1 MIETHN
7 KEEIK
12 YVLATL
18 FLIMMAVFFPAVTE
32 ESWFNMIVK
41 IREAINTGDSGRLIL
56 SAASN
61 NFLHAV
67 QSTLVFLSISCI
79 LVIANSYKRIPDY
92 LRYTIHFAA
101 FIGMN
106 LFIGNLMN
114 LPWEPLNGMLSAL
127 VALVLIRPS
136 TSENYPLFRS
146 SVLSIQI
153 FFAFSWLNVMPAL
166 SYYQF
171 GVSDVA
177 TSIKITSVYL
187 QSTSVM
193 NFMGLAFFLP
203 MFLSAIIT
211 SILFMSHDRNISI
224 AEENFQKEKTLD
236 AIRSQ
241 VMENRFY
248 EEINSLTHDLKTPL
262 VTIRGLNSLL
272 SLSKDIGKIGD
283 YTERIESAV
292 GKMSEMI
299 SSFLYDSSRQILKVD
314 EVIQYVRA
322 QIPIEDERLN
332 IEILTDPDLPN
343 IYVNKI
349 RVVRALINLI
359 ENAIV
364 VPYTHDFKEI
374 KIKVVRNGEGVQI
387 IITDNGIGIS
397 KEKLDKIWITG
408 YSLNQSSGLGLSFAK
423 KVIEDNEG
431 TIELDSE
438 SDIGT
443 VVTVSF
449 PGHASL

>member
-1 MIETHN
+1 MIETQN

-12 YVLATL
+12 YGLATI
-18 FLIMMAVFFPAVTE
+18 FLVMMAVFFPAVTE

-41 IREAINTGDSGRLIL
+41 IREAITTGDSGHLIL

-67 QSTLVFLSISCI
+67 QSTLIFLSISCV
-79 LVIANSYKRIPDY
+79 LMLANSQLRINQSI
-92 LRYTIHFAA
+92 RYSIHFAA

-106 LFIGNLMN
+106 LLVGYWMN

-127 VALVLIRPS
+127 VALLLIKPS
-136 TSENYPLFRS
+136 TSDNYPLFRS

-153 FFAFSWLNVMPAL
+153 FFSFSWLNIMPAL
-166 SYYQF
+166 TYYQF

-187 QSTSVM
+187 HSTSVM

-211 SILFMSHDRNISI
+211 SILFMSHDRNINI

-241 VMENRFY
+241 AMENRIY

-272 SLSKDIGKIGD
+272 SISKDIGKIGE

-299 SSFLYDSSRQILKVD
+299 SSFLYDSSRQLLKVD
-314 EVIQYVRA
+314 EVVQYVRA

-332 IEILTDPDLPN
+332 IEILADNDLPK

-364 VPYTHDFKEI
+364 VPHTHDFKEI
-374 KIKVVRNGEGVQI
+374 KIEVMKKDNDVQI

-408 YSLNQSSGLGLSFAK
+408 YSMNQTSGLGLSFAK

-431 TIELDSE
+431 TIKLESE
-438 SDIGT
+438 SGIGT

-449 PGHASL
+449 PGHAS

>member
-1 MIETHN
+1 MLETQN
-7 KEEIK
+7 KDEIK

-18 FLIMMAVFFPAVTE
+18 FLVMLAIFFPAVTE

-41 IREAINTGDSGRLIL
+41 IREAITTGDSGHLIL
-56 SAASN
+56 SAASY
-61 NFLHAV
+61 NFLHAM
-67 QSTLVFLSISCI
+67 QSTLIFLSISCI
-79 LVIANSYKRIPDY
+79 LVILSSYKQLNDIF
-92 LRYTIHFAA
+92 RYAVHFAA

-106 LFIGNLMN
+106 LLIEYWMN

-127 VALVLIRPS
+127 VALMLIKPS
-136 TSENYPLFRS
+136 TDDKYSLFRS
-146 SVLSIQI
+146 SVLSVQI
-153 FFAFSWLNVMPAL
+153 FFAFSWLNIMPAL

-171 GVSDVA
+171 GVTDVA

-187 QSTSVM
+187 NSTSVM

-203 MFLSAIIT
+203 VFLSAIIT
-211 SILFMSHDRNISI
+211 SVLFVSHDRNISI

-241 VMENRFY
+241 AMENRIY

-272 SLSKDIGKIGD
+272 SISKDNRKIGD
-283 YTERIESAV
+283 YTDRIENAV

-299 SSFLYDSSRQILKVD
+299 SSFLYDSSRQYLKVD
-314 EVIQYVRA
+314 EVVQYVRA
-322 QIPIEDERLN
+322 QIPVEDERLN
-332 IEILTDPDLPN
+332 IEILSDTDLPR

-374 KIKVVRNGEGVQI
+374 RIEVTKTKNDVKI

-397 KEKLDKIWITG
+397 KEKLDQIWITG
-408 YSLNQSSGLGLSFAK
+408 YSMNQTSGLGLSFAK

-431 TIELDSE
+431 RIELKSE
-438 SDIGT
+438 VGIGT

-449 PGHASL
+449 PGHSS

>member
-1 MIETHN
+1 MIGTQN
-7 KEEIK
+7 KDELK
-12 YVLATL
+12 YGFATL
-18 FLIMMAVFFPAVTE
+18 FLVMMAVFFPAVTE

-41 IREAINTGDSGRLIL
+41 IREAITTGDSGHLIL
-56 SAASN
+56 PAASN

-67 QSTLVFLSISCI
+67 QSTLIFLSISCV
-79 LVIANSYKRIPDY
+79 LVLTGSQKKINDNI
-92 LRYTIHFAA
+92 RYAIHFSA

-106 LFIGNLMN
+106 LLIGYWMK
-114 LPWEPLNGMLSAL
+114 LPWEPLNGMVSAL
-127 VALVLIRPS
+127 VTLLLIKPS
-136 TSENYPLFRS
+136 IGDNYPLFRS

-153 FFAFSWLNVMPAL
+153 FFAFSWLNIMPAL
-166 SYYQF
+166 NSYQF
-171 GVSDVA
+171 GVTDVA

-187 QSTSVM
+187 HSTSVM

-224 AEENFQKEKTLD
+224 AKENFQKEKALV
-236 AIRSQ
+236 AIQSQ
-241 VMENRFY
+241 AMENRIY

-272 SLSKDIGKIGD
+272 SISKDIGKIGD
-283 YTERIESAV
+283 YTDRIESAV

-299 SSFLYDSSRQILKVD
+299 SSFLYDSSRQHLNVD
-314 EVIQYVRA
+314 EVVQYVRA
-322 QIPIEDERLN
+322 QIPVEDERLN
-332 IEILTDPDLPN
+332 IEIHAEPDLPS

-364 VPYTHDFKEI
+364 VPYTNDFKEI
-374 KIKVVRNGEGVQI
+374 NIEVTRNGDDIQI
-387 IITDNGIGIS
+387 IISDNGIGIS
-397 KEKLDKIWITG
+397 KEKLDKIWIAGFST
-408 YSLNQSSGLGLSFAK
+408 NQTSGLGLSFAK

-431 TIELDSE
+431 TINLKSE
-438 SDIGT
+438 VGIGT

-449 PGHASL
+449 PGHSS